1 MSSLGRQEDPQSVP
15 SSQPHPTGRLQVPV
29 RDRVPKN
36 KVGGSEKQQG
46 LISGLYPQVTHVHTH
61 AHAQM
66 HTKNMISI
74 KILIDDV
81 EMNHS
86 SLI

>member
-1 MSSLGRQEDPQSVP
+1 MSSLGRLEDPQSVP
-15 SSQPHPTGRLQVPV
+15 SSQPHLTGRLQVPV

-36 KVGGSEKQQG
+36 KVGGSEKQQR
-46 LISGLYPQVTHVHTH
+46 LTSGLYPQVTHVHTH
-61 AHAQM
+61 AQI

-74 KILIDDV
+74 KISIDDV